1 MNHSGVISSPR
12 ERLQTSLSAAASVIE
27 QTIESLLPLT
37 DQAEGRLVEA
47 MRYAS
52 LGGGKRL
59 RGFLVMEVAALLGG
73 PPSASAKVA
82 ASVEMLHA
90 YSLVH
95 DDLPSMDDDDMRR
108 GRAST
113 HRAFDEATAILAGDA
128 LQARSLEV
136 IADLDGE
143 LSPMTRC
150 ELILALTR
158 ASGMQGMVGGQMI
171 DMQTEGA
178 LVSLDDVMRLQSMK
192 TGRLIQYSA
201 EAGAILAGADPSTRK
216 LIVEYGRALG
226 AAFQIA
232 DDVLD
237 AVGDAET
244 LGKTAGK
251 DKAAGK
257 ATIVSVLGVEAA
269 RDEAISLANHASTQ
283 LTSFHDNADM
293 LRTLTLYV
301 VERRS

>member
-1 MNHSGVISSPR
+1 MTYSDVISAPS
-12 ERLQTSLSAAASVIE
+12 EALQSSLSAAASVIE
-27 QTIESLLPLT
+27 RTIDGLLPPT
-37 DQAEGRLVEA
+37 NQPEGRLIDA

-73 PPSASAKVA
+73 APAASAKVA

-128 LQARSLEV
+128 LQAMSIEI

-143 LSPMTRC
+143 VDPMVRC
-150 ELILALTR
+150 ELVLALTR
-158 ASGMQGMVGGQMI
+158 AAGMQGMVGGQMI
-171 DMQTEGA
+171 DMQTEGDI
-178 LVSLDDVMRLQSMK
+178 VSIRDVMRLQSMK
-192 TGRLIQYSA
+192 TGCLIQYSA
-201 EAGAILAGADPSTRK
+201 EAGAILAGADRSTRN
-216 LIVEYGRALG
+216 LVREYGRTLG

-237 AVGDAET
+237 TVGDAQT

-251 DKAAGK
+251 DRAAGK
-257 ATIVSVLGVEAA
+257 ATVVSVLGVEEA
-269 RDEAISLANHASTQ
+269 RAEAHSLANHALNQ
-283 LTSFHDNADM
+283 LTVFNEQADL
-293 LRTLTLYV
+293 LRLLTQYV
-301 VERRS
+301 VERRN